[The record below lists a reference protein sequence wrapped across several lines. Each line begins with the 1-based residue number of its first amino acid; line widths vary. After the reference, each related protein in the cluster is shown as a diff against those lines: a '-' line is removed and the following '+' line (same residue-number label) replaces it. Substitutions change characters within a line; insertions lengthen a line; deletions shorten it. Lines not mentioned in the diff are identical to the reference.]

1 MCLMSIHITDVFFN
15 FATDKTVMRMET
27 FYHGTSVLFKK
38 FDIAHALEGDG
49 KAKFGFGT
57 YVTES
62 YTSAAHY
69 AYNKKRPE
77 NKDYYVYT
85 LEIPDMTED
94 NHLFSIRTV
103 HPSIIERTEKL
114 LGEHVPDEAC
124 AVGKFFRKYV
134 GNRLT
139 GKSGTVKQL
148 TGSADLNAEKAAAK
162 FFSEIGL
169 EFFAWPQA
177 QSKPDGLTNRVVLNI
192 NKIRII
198 RIDKVDLDPKKFQLV
213 EGSEKEIPLDS
224 F

>member
-1 MCLMSIHITDVFFN
+1 
-15 FATDKTVMRMET
+15 MET
-27 FYHGTSVLFKK
+27 FYHGTSVLFKQ

-77 NKDYYVYT
+77 NTDYYVYT
-85 LEIPDMTED
+85 LGIPDLTD
-94 NHLFSIRTV
+94 INHLFSCRPV
-103 HPSIIERTEKL
+103 HQSIINRTEKA
-114 LGEHVPDEAC
+114 LGEQIPDEAKT
-124 AVGKFFRKYV
+124 VGKFFRKYV

-139 GKSGTVKQL
+139 GRQGSVKQL
-148 TGSADLNAEKAAAK
+148 IGSADLDAEKAATR

-192 NKIRII
+192 DKIHIL
-198 RIDKVDLDPKKFQLV
+198 RIDKVELDPKKFQLI
-213 EGSEKEIPLDS
+213 EGSEKGIPLDS

>member
-1 MCLMSIHITDVFFN
+1 
-15 FATDKTVMRMET
+15 MET

-38 FDIAHALEGDG
+38 FDVAHALEGDG

-57 YVTES
+57 YVTEA
-62 YTSAAHY
+62 YTSGAHY

-77 NKDYYVYT
+77 NTNYYVYT

-94 NHLFSIRTV
+94 NHLFSVRPV
-103 HPSIIERTEKL
+103 HPSIIERTEKA
-114 LGEHVPDEAC
+114 LGEQIPDEAR

-139 GKSGTVKQL
+139 GKTGTVKQL
-148 TGSADLNAEKAAAK
+148 TGSANLDAEKAAAK

-169 EFFAWPQA
+169 EYFAWPQA

-192 NKIRII
+192 DKIRII
-198 RIDKVDLDPKKFQLV
+198 RIDKVELDPKKFQLI

>member
-1 MCLMSIHITDVFFN
+1 
-15 FATDKTVMRMET
+15 MEI
-27 FYHGTSVLFKK
+27 FYHGTSMLFKK

-69 AYNKKRPE
+69 SYNKKRPE

-85 LEIPDMTED
+85 LEIPDMSAD
-94 NHLFSIRTV
+94 NHLFSIRPV
-103 HPSIIERTEKL
+103 HPSIIERTEKA
-114 LGEHVPDEAC
+114 LGEQIPDEARR
-124 AVGKFFRKYV
+124 VGKYFRKYV

-139 GKSGTVKQL
+139 GKEGTVKQL
-148 TGSADLNAEKAAAK
+148 IGSADLDAEKTASK

-169 EFFAWPQA
+169 EYFAWPQA
-177 QSKPDGLTNRVVLNI
+177 QSKPDGLTNRVVLDI
-192 NKIRII
+192 NKIRIV
-198 RIDKVDLDPKKFQLV
+198 RIDKVELDLKKFQLI
-213 EGSEKEIPLDS
+213 EGSEKEILLDS

>member
-1 MCLMSIHITDVFFN
+1 
-15 FATDKTVMRMET
+15 MET
-27 FYHGTSVLFKK
+27 FYHGTSVLFKQ
-38 FDIAHALEGDG
+38 FDLAHALEGDG

-57 YVTES
+57 YVTEA

-85 LEIPDMTED
+85 LEIPE
-94 NHLFSIRTV
+94 
-103 HPSIIERTEKL
+103 
-114 LGEHVPDEAC
+114 EAKK
-124 AVGKFFRKYV
+124 VGKLFRKYV

-139 GKSGTVKQL
+139 GKTGTTKQL
-148 TGSADLNAEKAAAK
+148 TDKADLDAEKAAAK

-169 EFFAWPQA
+169 EYFAWPQA

-192 NKIRII
+192 DKIRIV
-198 RIDKVDLDPKKFQLV
+198 RIDKVDLDPKKFQLI

>member
-1 MCLMSIHITDVFFN
+1 
-15 FATDKTVMRMET
+15 MEI

-94 NHLFSIRTV
+94 NYLFSCRPV
-103 HPSIIERTEKL
+103 HPSIIGRTEKV
-114 LGEHVPDEAC
+114 LGEQIPAEATT
-124 AVGKFFRKYV
+124 VGKYFRKYV

-139 GKSGTVKQL
+139 GKETH
-148 TGSADLNAEKAAAK
+148 
-162 FFSEIGL
+162 
-169 EFFAWPQA
+169 W
-177 QSKPDGLTNRVVLNI
+177 
-192 NKIRII
+192 
-198 RIDKVDLDPKKFQLV
+198 
-213 EGSEKEIPLDS
+213 
-224 F
+224 

>member
-1 MCLMSIHITDVFFN
+1 
-15 FATDKTVMRMET
+15 MET
-27 FYHGTSVLFKK
+27 FYHGTTQLFKE
-38 FDIAHALEGDG
+38 FDLSHALEGDG

-57 YVTES
+57 YVTEA

-69 AYNKKRPE
+69 AHNKKRPE

-85 LEIPDMTED
+85 LEIPDLTDD
-94 NHLFSIRTV
+94 NHLLSARPVHSSTV
-103 HPSIIERTEKL
+103 ERTEKA
-114 LGEHVPDEAC
+114 LGEHIPEEAI

-134 GNRLT
+134 GNKLT
-139 GKSGTVKQL
+139 GKKGTVKQL
-148 TGSADLNAEKAAAK
+148 TGKADLDAEKAAAK

-169 EFFAWPQA
+169 EYFAWPQA
-177 QSKPDGLTNRVVLNI
+177 ESKPDGLQNRVVLNI
-192 NKIRII
+192 NKIRIV

>member
-1 MCLMSIHITDVFFN
+1 
-15 FATDKTVMRMET
+15 MEI

-85 LEIPDMTED
+85 LEIPNMTED
-94 NHLFSIRTV
+94 NHLFSVRSV
-103 HPSIIERTEKL
+103 HPSIIERTEKK
-114 LGEHVPDEAC
+114 LGEQIPEEAK
-124 AVGKFFRKYV
+124 ATGKFFRKYV
-134 GNRLT
+134 GNRAM
-139 GKSGTVKQL
+139 GNQGTVKKL
-148 TGSADLNAEKAAAK
+148 IDNSGLEVEKAAAK
-162 FFSEIGL
+162 FFREIGL
-169 EFFAWPQA
+169 EYFAWPQA
-177 QSKPDGLTNRVVLNI
+177 QTKPDGLTNRVVLNI
-192 NKIRII
+192 DKIRIV
-198 RIDKVDLDPKKFQLV
+198 RIDEVEIDPKSHKFI
-213 EGSEKEIPLDS
+213 EGSQKEVPLDS

>member
-1 MCLMSIHITDVFFN
+1 MEIFF
-15 FATDKTVMRMET
+15 
-27 FYHGTSVLFKK
+27 HGTSMLFKK

-69 AYNKKRPE
+69 AYNKKRPG
-77 NKDYYVYT
+77 NKNYYVYT
-85 LEIPDMTED
+85 LEIPDMSAD
-94 NHLFSIRTV
+94 NHLFSIRPV
-103 HPSIIERTEKL
+103 HPSIIERTEKA
-114 LGEHVPDEAC
+114 LGEQIPDEARR
-124 AVGKFFRKYV
+124 VGKYFRKYV

-139 GKSGTVKQL
+139 GKEGTVKQL
-148 TGSADLNAEKAAAK
+148 IGSADLDAEKVASK

-169 EFFAWPQA
+169 EYFAWPQA

-192 NKIRII
+192 DKIRIV
-198 RIDKVDLDPKKFQLV
+198 RIDKVELAPKKFQLI
-213 EGSEKEIPLDS
+213 EGSEEEITLDN

>member
-1 MCLMSIHITDVFFN
+1 MEIFF
-15 FATDKTVMRMET
+15 
-27 FYHGTSVLFKK
+27 HGTSMLFKK

-77 NKDYYVYT
+77 NKNYYVYT
-85 LEIPDMTED
+85 LEIPDMSAD
-94 NHLFSIRTV
+94 NHLFSIRPV
-103 HPSIIERTEKL
+103 HPSIIERTEKA
-114 LGEHVPDEAC
+114 LGEQIPDEARR
-124 AVGKFFRKYV
+124 VGKYFRKYV

-139 GKSGTVKQL
+139 GKDGTVKQL
-148 TGSADLNAEKAAAK
+148 IGSADLEAEKVASK

-169 EFFAWPQA
+169 EYFAWPQA

-192 NKIRII
+192 DKIRIV
-198 RIDKVDLDPKKFQLV
+198 RIDKIELDPKKFQLI
-213 EGSEKEIPLDS
+213 EGSEEEITLDN